1 MRYLL
6 VLGPLLALPA
16 APLAAQE
23 TVAEAMEMVRD
34 TCQTAKDEGSFSSL
48 TAKGQ
53 VEGNIRVKLVGKLG
67 ADAFIEMSEEE
78 WTSIRQVVRT
88 DQLADNQDYRDCVK
102 ALTPVVL
109 DKMP

>member
-1 MRYLL
+1 MYFKPTLL
-6 VLGPLLALPA
+6 CLLIA
-16 APLAAQE
+16 APIAQAQDS
-23 TVAEAMEMVRD
+23 VAQAMEMVRD

-67 ADAFIEMSEEE
+67 ADAFIELNEEE

-88 DQLADNQDYRDCVK
+88 DQLADNQDYRACVQ

-109 DKMP
+109 EKMP